1 MGDAGADMSRP
12 ASTLRYLRHIRA
24 TLLVRSSGSLMPR
37 AVDRRRMADG
47 RLSLRRGP
55 FRRQLSIV
63 TVVSP
68 SEVPELEDRVRV
80 RRAQAAS
87 RYNVI
92 VQRYSRIV
100 GWRFACWSQRAANMP
115 ISLAHPMTCLAI
127 LEHPG

>member
-1 MGDAGADMSRP
+1 MGNAGADMSRSRVNP
-12 ASTLRYLRHIRA
+12 TIPETHRCHATRA
-24 TLLVRSSGSLMPR
+24 EQRLMMPR
-37 AVDRRRMADG
+37 AVEQRRMANG
-47 RLSLRRGP
+47 GWSLRRGP

-100 GWRFACWSQRAANMP
+100 GWRFACWSQRA
-115 ISLAHPMTCLAI
+115 
-127 LEHPG
+127 